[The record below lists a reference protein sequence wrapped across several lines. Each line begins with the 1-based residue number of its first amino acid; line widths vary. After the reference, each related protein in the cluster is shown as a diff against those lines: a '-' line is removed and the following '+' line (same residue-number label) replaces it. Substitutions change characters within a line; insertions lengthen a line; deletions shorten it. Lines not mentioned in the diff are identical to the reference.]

1 MKILIV
7 EDDIKIASFLNKG
20 LLEENFC
27 VDITPSGEEAI
38 YLATTNQYDVIIL
51 DIMLTDLDGY
61 TVCKRVRIAKVLT
74 PIIMLSAKSTI
85 EDKVEF
91 LNLGAD
97 DYLTK
102 PFSFD
107 ELLARIRVQLR
118 KSSQKEDLLSIADLQ
133 LNTQTKILTRAGEK
147 INLTSKEYLIL
158 EYLLR
163 HQNAIIDEKT
173 LLENTLDV
181 DTHLNSNVINV
192 YIYRLRN
199 KIDKGHEKKL
209 IHTYRGLGFMIGETR

>member
-7 EDDIKIASFLNKG
+7 EDDSKISSFLSKG

-27 VDITPSGEEAI
+27 VDATPSGEEAI
-38 YLATTNQYDVIIL
+38 YLATTNIYDVIIL
-51 DIMLTDLDGY
+51 DIMLADLDGY
-61 TVCKRVRIAKVLT
+61 TVCKRVRAAKILT
-74 PIIMLSAKSTI
+74 PIIMLSAKSGI
-85 EDKVEF
+85 DDKVEF

-118 KSSQKEDLLSIADLQ
+118 KTTQKEDMLSIADLQ
-133 LNTQTKILTRAGEK
+133 LNTITKILTRAGEK

-192 YIYRLRN
+192 YLYRLRS

-209 IHTYRGLGFMIGETR
+209 IHTYRGLGFMIGEAR

>member
-7 EDDIKIASFLNKG
+7 EDDTKIASFLNKG

-51 DIMLTDLDGY
+51 DIMLADLDGY

-74 PIIMLSAKSTI
+74 PIIMLSAKSGI
-85 EDKVEF
+85 DDKVEF

-118 KSSQKEDLLSIADLQ
+118 KTTQKDDLISIADLQ
-133 LNTQTKILTRAGEK
+133 LNTLTKILTRAGNK

-163 HQNAIIDEKT
+163 HQNAIVDEKT

-181 DTHLNSNVINV
+181 DTHLQSNVINV

-199 KIDKGHEKKL
+199 KIDKGYEKKL